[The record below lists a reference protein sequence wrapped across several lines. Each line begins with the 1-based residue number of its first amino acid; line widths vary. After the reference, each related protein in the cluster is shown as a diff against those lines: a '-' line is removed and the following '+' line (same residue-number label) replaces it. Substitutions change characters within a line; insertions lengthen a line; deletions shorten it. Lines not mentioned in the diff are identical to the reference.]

1 MSWIQNLT
9 DPRHKQRYSV
19 EKTWRTLKF
28 SYITW
33 FLDPDEFSVNL
44 RDPVEIFFRFLMSL
58 DNLIDR
64 PKDNE
69 ISIYLMYSQT
79 WST

>member
-1 MSWIQNLT
+1 MI
-9 DPRHKQRYSV
+9 
-19 EKTWRTLKF
+19 F
-28 SYITW
+28 
-33 FLDPDEFSVNL
+33 DPDEFSVNL
-44 RDPVEIFFRFLMSL
+44 RDPVEIFFRFLMNL